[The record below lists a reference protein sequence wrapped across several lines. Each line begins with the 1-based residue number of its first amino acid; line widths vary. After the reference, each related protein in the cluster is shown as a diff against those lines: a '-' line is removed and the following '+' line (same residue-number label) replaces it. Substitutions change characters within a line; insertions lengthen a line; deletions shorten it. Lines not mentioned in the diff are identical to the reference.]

1 MHYPLIFFAFI
12 VFALCI
18 PIMVPT
24 LQFLLFL
31 SGTLL
36 FMQTLAE
43 AATCSDCFI
52 HSRAAYY
59 PNSYENG
66 TDSKRPLI
74 KYLITIR
81 LTVHLL
87 PIEHAFLRV
96 SFMNCSRQMR
106 IWFIRSNPERRGCI
120 SCIWPLPWWCRLWC
134 LLPGTN

>member
-24 LQFLLFL
+24 LQFLVFL

-66 TDSKRPLI
+66 TDSKRPLT
-74 KYLITIR
+74 KYLKKIR

-96 SFMNCSRQMR
+96 SSYELQQADADMVHSVQ
-106 IWFIRSNPERRGCI
+106 P
-120 SCIWPLPWWCRLWC
+120 
-134 LLPGTN
+134 